1 MKKLALVLMAVLA
14 VMAAPSLSA
23 ANPDSSEKSAVIKVT
38 NDNYKALTAKH
49 TLLVV
54 DFYADWCGPCRYMTP
69 IISEL
74 AAEYAGKVGIGK
86 CNVDDNRELTSQFGV
101 SSIPAIFIIKNGKV
115 VDKQIGSCDKAALK
129 AKIEKWRK

>member
-1 MKKLALVLMAVLA
+1 M
-14 VMAAPSLSA
+14 
-23 ANPDSSEKSAVIKVT
+23 NTIH
-38 NDNYKALTAKH
+38 LTSDDFLRVVADYRLPPTEWHYLGDKPCI
-49 TLLVV
+49 V

-74 AAEYAGKVGIGK
+74 SVEYAGKVGIGK

-115 VDKQIGSCDKAALK
+115 VDKQIGSCDKAVLK
-129 AKIEKWRK
+129 DKIEKWRK

>member
-1 MKKLALVLMAVLA
+1 MKKLALVLVTIFA
-14 VMAAPSLSA
+14 VMAAPTLSA
-23 ANPDSSEKSAVIKVT
+23 ATPDSSEKSAVIKVT
-38 NDNYKALTAKH
+38 NDNYKALAAKH

-74 AAEYAGKVGIGK
+74 SVEYAGKVGIGK

-115 VDKQIGSCDKAALK
+115 VDKQIGSCDKAVLK
-129 AKIEKWRK
+129 DKIEKWRK